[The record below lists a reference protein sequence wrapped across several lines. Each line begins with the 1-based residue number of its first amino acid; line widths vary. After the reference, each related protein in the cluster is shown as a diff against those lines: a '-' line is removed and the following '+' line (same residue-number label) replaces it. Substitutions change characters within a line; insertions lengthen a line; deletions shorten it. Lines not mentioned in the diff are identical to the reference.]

1 MKVNSVSMKVN
12 STVSKILTNK
22 WVLNIIS
29 FLALFNVIG
38 YMVMGNFNNVI
49 FFIILAV
56 LVRNFSHNMI
66 IVLGTP
72 LLIVNLFAMRN
83 GTFEGM
89 AVGTTTGTDT
99 IAADKSMD
107 KKDGDQT
114 KKTTDSQMKPGTEA
128 PDAETKDPIITADV
142 AKKDSFEVGRSKNG
156 ASKIDYASTIE
167 DAYDD
172 LNKILGSDG
181 IKRLTSD
188 TQGLMKQ
195 QMQLAKSMEGMGPI
209 IQNIKPM
216 MDQMK
221 GMMAGMDGK
230 DGSIM
235 DIAKKLTESMSAT
248 K

>member
-1 MKVNSVSMKVN
+1 MKVN

-38 YMVMGNFNNVI
+38 YMVMGKINNVI

-56 LVRNFSHNMI
+56 LVRNFSKNMI

-72 LLIVNLFAMRN
+72 LIIVNLFAMRN

-89 AVGTTTGTDT
+89 ENKSNGDTDKSTDNKDSNKKPTKSQQNKNDDVIMPGTDSHESD
-99 IAADKSMD
+99 IVSAD
-107 KKDGDQT
+107 
-114 KKTTDSQMKPGTEA
+114 A
-128 PDAETKDPIITADV
+128 
-142 AKKDSFEVGRSKNG
+142 AKKEDFEVGRRKNG
-156 ASKIDYASTIE
+156 GSKIDYASTIE

-181 IKRLTSD
+181 IKRLTDD

-195 QMQLAKSMEGMGPI
+195 QMQLAESMKGMEPLVKGMM
-209 IQNIKPM
+209 PM
-216 MDQMK
+216 IEQMK
-221 GMMAGMDGK
+221 GMMKTMDGN
-230 DGSIM
+230 GEGGLGGVM
-235 DIAKKLTESMSAT
+235 EIAKKLTSNTSP

>member
-1 MKVNSVSMKVN
+1 MKLN

-22 WVLNIIS
+22 LVLNIIS

-38 YMVMGNFNNVI
+38 YMVMGNFNSVI

-72 LLIVNLFAMRN
+72 LVIVNLFSMRN
-83 GTFEGM
+83 GLMEGFKD
-89 AVGTTTGTDT
+89 GETTSTSATDT
-99 IAADKSMD
+99 KKDDKKNEKKDD
-107 KKDGDQT
+107 KKDD
-114 KKTTDSQMKPGTEA
+114 KKKPSDSQMMSGTDGDNSGVVSA
-128 PDAETKDPIITADV
+128 AAV
-142 AKKDSFEVGRSKNG
+142 KKDSFEVGRSKNG
-156 ASKIDYASTIE
+156 GSKIDYASTIE

-195 QMQLAKSMEGMGPI
+195 QMQLAESMEGM
-209 IQNIKPM
+209 KPLVEGM
-216 MDQMK
+216 LPLIDKMK
-221 GMMAGMDGK
+221 GMMSTMDGNGNGEGGL
-230 DGSIM
+230 GSIM
-235 DIAKKLTESMSAT
+235 EMANKLTSSMNNT

>member
-1 MKVNSVSMKVN
+1 MKVNSA
-12 STVSKILTNK
+12 VSKILTNK

-72 LLIVNLFAMRN
+72 LVIVNLFAM
-83 GTFEGM
+83 GSSTFEGFKTEENKGKENKSDTTTTTTTGDTNGTTTTTDTTS
-89 AVGTTTGTDT
+89 GTTTG
-99 IAADKSMD
+99 IKD
-107 KKDGDQT
+107 KKD
-114 KKTTDSQMKPGTEA
+114 EL
-128 PDAETKDPIITADV
+128 ITADV

-195 QMQLAKSMEGMGPI
+195 QMQLAESMQAIGPLVEGIMPMVEKMQGMMQGMEG
-209 IQNIKPM
+209 N
-216 MDQMK
+216 K
-221 GMMAGMDGK
+221 GMGN
-230 DGSIM
+230 IM
-235 DIAKKLTESMSAT
+235 EIANKLSSSMKNT
-248 K
+248 N